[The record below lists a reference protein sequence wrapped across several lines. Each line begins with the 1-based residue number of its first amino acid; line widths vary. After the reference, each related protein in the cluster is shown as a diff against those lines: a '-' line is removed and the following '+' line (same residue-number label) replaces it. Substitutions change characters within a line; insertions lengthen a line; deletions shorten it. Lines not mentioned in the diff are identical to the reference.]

1 MKSLAL
7 CILAICSGS
16 DVAAFSLSMGSE
28 SNVGKSDIGSRRSF
42 LSSASAIVGGAA
54 ILLQQPQL
62 SYAAPEILNTA
73 SGIKYAITK
82 ETKNKKP
89 YVPLKGDIVGIEYT
103 GYLANGQIFDATHA
117 EGKSSEL
124 LFKLGE
130 GQVIPGLDDMVS
142 QMKVGQ
148 KVQAIIPPKLAYAD
162 KGVCLDEDKG
172 GECLIKP
179 GATLVYDI
187 SLKKSSIPPP

>member
-1 MKSLAL
+1 MMKSLAL
-7 CILAICSGS
+7 CLLAICSGS

-54 ILLQQPQL
+54 ILSQQPQL

-89 YVPLKGDIVGIEYT
+89 YVPLKGELQFAYTFRYRDIMLPYLTQIFFIYYTGDIVGIEYT
-103 GYLANGQIFDATHA
+103 GYLANGQ
-117 EGKSSEL
+117 
-124 LFKLGE
+124 
-130 GQVIPGLDDMVS
+130 VR
-142 QMKVGQ
+142 KVR
-148 KVQAIIPPKLAYAD
+148 
-162 KGVCLDEDKG
+162 C
-172 GECLIKP
+172 
-179 GATLVYDI
+179 
-187 SLKKSSIPPP
+187 

>member
-1 MKSLAL
+1 MMKSLAL

-28 SNVGKSDIGSRRSF
+28 SNVGKSDRRSF

-82 ETKNKKP
+82 ETKNKKAS
-89 YVPLKGDIVGIEYT
+89 VPLKGELQFAI
-103 GYLANGQIFDATHA
+103 QI
-117 EGKSSEL
+117 
-124 LFKLGE
+124 
-130 GQVIPGLDDMVS
+130 
-142 QMKVGQ
+142 
-148 KVQAIIPPKLAYAD
+148 
-162 KGVCLDEDKG
+162 
-172 GECLIKP
+172 
-179 GATLVYDI
+179 
-187 SLKKSSIPPP
+187 